1 MRRVQ
6 CLATEY
12 VVDEGLVLSVA
23 DAAEALGV
31 SEDLVYE
38 LTQRGELPCLRL
50 GRRKV
55 IPRRV
60 IEAVIERAMD
70 GFDPKTVLVRLA
82 SAEDCAPEKG
92 APANAFSVLPR

>member
-1 MRRVQ
+1 MRRVH
-6 CLATEY
+6 CVAMES
-12 VVDEGLVLSVA
+12 VVDEGLVLSVS

-55 IPRRV
+55 IPRRA
-60 IEAVIERAMD
+60 IEVVIERAMD
-70 GFDPKTVLVRLA
+70 GFDPNTVLVRLA
-82 SAEDCAPEKG
+82 SAKDCAQERG
-92 APANAFSVLPR
+92 APANALSVVPR